1 MSSQRVI
8 ALDIGATKVACV
20 IAHGLREVLGSSVVA
35 YPSVSASWPGD
46 APVIG
51 RTIEQAVD
59 AAGGAGGKSRVIV
72 AISHPH
78 ITHAQV
84 TASVDLS
91 AEPVPVQSRDVARLR
106 QQALGQALGMDQEA
120 LWLEPLGYQGNGFEQ
135 VRDPRTLP
143 TTRLRGTF
151 ALVAM
156 PLVVRQVVVRAVE
169 IAGLDVDCLIYGPQ
183 ALAVACNDP
192 ETSGRG
198 TEPWLLIDLG
208 GCSTECLI
216 VHQGR
221 LQRGLTLAWG
231 GLTVVE
237 AIASRCRTTWNQALA
252 WSLSGLSSPKD
263 EVRAIWQE
271 QLDAFK
277 SSLQPLLDGASL
289 PARAIVSGRGAL
301 VDGIVEWVQSALEMS
316 ATLGRHARNPSAEL
330 SEQVALSTAFGALEL
345 VEHPAPMT
353 ARPPS
358 SRFVDRLVDRTRSLL
373 VEYF

>member
-1 MSSQRVI
+1 MKMSHGQRLV

-20 IAHGLREVLGSSVVA
+20 TAHGPFEIVGSSVVA
-35 YPSVSASWPGD
+35 YPTVSAAWPVD
-46 APVIG
+46 AQMIG
-51 RTIEQAVD
+51 RTIEQAVEG
-59 AAGGAGGKSRVIV
+59 AGGAIGKSRVIA

-78 ITHAQV
+78 SAHAQV
-84 TASVDLS
+84 TASIDLS
-91 AEPVPVQSRDVARLR
+91 AEPAPVQARDVARVR
-106 QQALGQALGMDQEA
+106 QQALGQALGMDQDA
-120 LWLEPLGYQGNGFEQ
+120 LLLEPLGYQGNGFEQ

-151 ALVAM
+151 ALVTM
-156 PLVVRQVVVRAVE
+156 PLVVRQVVVRAIE
-169 IAGLDVDCLIYGPQ
+169 TAGLDLDHLVYGPQ
-183 ALAVACNDP
+183 ALAAACTAP
-192 ETSGRG
+192 GEGM
-198 TEPWLLIDLG
+198 EPWLLIDLG
-208 GCSTECLI
+208 GCSTECVI
-216 VHQGR
+216 VQQGR

-252 WSLSGLSSPKD
+252 FSLSGLASPKPD
-263 EVRAIWQE
+263 VRAVWQE

-289 PARAIVSGRGAL
+289 PARAVVSGRGAL
-301 VDGIVEWVQSALEMS
+301 VDGIVEWVQSALEMPT
-316 ATLGRHARNPSAEL
+316 TLGRSARAPSAEL
-330 SEQVALSTAFGALEL
+330 SQQVALSTAFGVLEL
-345 VEHPAPMT
+345 VERPAPLT